1 MAFSFSET
9 QYNPLSIP
17 AKTVSSTVE
26 ELAIIP
32 DLSDVTFQ
40 LVTVGLKTICK
51 IQPDTPSLVM
61 VNICSMHIILFFYF
75 EKKIGFFSLHLRFQN
90 SENQLVNRCIF
101 FKVKI

>member
-17 AKTVSSTVE
+17 AKIVSSTVE

-32 DLSDVTFQ
+32 DLPDVTFQ

-61 VNICSMHIILFFYF
+61 VNICNMHYHPFLLFKNKCGLFFL
-75 EKKIGFFSLHLRFQN
+75 I
-90 SENQLVNRCIF
+90 
-101 FKVKI
+101 

>member
-9 QYNPLSIP
+9 RYNPFSIP
-17 AKTVSSTVE
+17 AKIVNSTVE

-75 EKKIGFFSLHLRFQN
+75 EKKL
-90 SENQLVNRCIF
+90 
-101 FKVKI
+101 KKI

>member
-9 QYNPLSIP
+9 QYNPLP
-17 AKTVSSTVE
+17 VLGKTVSSTVE

-61 VNICSMHIILFFYF
+61 VNICIMHIILFFYF
-75 EKKIGFFSLHLRFQN
+75 EKKLGFLAHRAEGS
-90 SENQLVNRCIF
+90 SELF
-101 FKVKI
+101 

>member
-17 AKTVSSTVE
+17 AKIVSSTVE
-26 ELAIIP
+26 ELSIIP

-61 VNICSMHIILFFYF
+61 VNICNMRDYPFLLFKNKCVGFFY
-75 EKKIGFFSLHLRFQN
+75 I
-90 SENQLVNRCIF
+90 
-101 FKVKI
+101 

>member
-9 QYNPLSIP
+9 QYNPLP
-17 AKTVSSTVE
+17 VLGKTVSSTVE

-40 LVTVGLKTICK
+40 LVTIGLKTICK

>member
-9 QYNPLSIP
+9 QYNPLP
-17 AKTVSSTVE
+17 VLGKTVSSTVE

-40 LVTVGLKTICK
+40 LVTIGLKTICE

-75 EKKIGFFSLHLRFQN
+75 EKKLVFFLY
-90 SENQLVNRCIF
+90 I
-101 FKVKI
+101 

>member
-9 QYNPLSIP
+9 QYNPLP
-17 AKTVSSTVE
+17 VLGKTVSSTAE

-32 DLSDVTFQ
+32 NLSDVTFQ

-61 VNICSMHIILFFYF
+61 VNICSMHILFFYF
-75 EKKIGFFSLHLRFQN
+75 EKKIGFFSLH
-90 SENQLVNRCIF
+90 
-101 FKVKI
+101 

>member
-17 AKTVSSTVE
+17 AKIVSSTVE

-32 DLSDVTFQ
+32 DLPDVTFQ

-61 VNICSMHIILFFYF
+61 VNICNMHYYPFLLLKNKCGLFFLIWDF
-75 EKKIGFFSLHLRFQN
+75 KIG
-90 SENQLVNRCIF
+90 
-101 FKVKI
+101 KINL